1 MMSSNHEKRKIGS
14 AAMSEG
20 SLERRKMKPDR

>member
-1 MMSSNHEKRKIGS
+1 MSSDHEKRKIGL
-14 AAMSEG
+14 AEMSEG